1 MLSKDVIQRVILQE
15 KTDKEIKA
23 FLQALN
29 QKVEDIDRIGLLLPG
44 ELEESEQHVY
54 WSFTDDRFEIIIRD
68 ECEEDEGNQSRE
80 ELELEEEEKI
90 VFRQIGVILWAKE
103 EQKAVLSIYIELS
116 SCETEVQVWR
126 ILKVLKQKLKGKT
139 YLYHDKWG
147 SERLEVFS
155 VPLEDIVEGKIS
167 LETIARNIVE
177 IADIF
182 YKF

>member
-1 MLSKDVIQRVILQE
+1 MLSKDVIQRIIIQE
-15 KTDKEIKA
+15 KTDKEIKR

-44 ELEESEQHVY
+44 EFEESEQHVY
-54 WSFTDDRFEIIIRD
+54 WSFTDDRFEIIIQD
-68 ECEEDEGNQSRE
+68 ECEEDEKNQNRE
-80 ELELEEEEKI
+80 ELELEEEKS

-116 SCETEVQVWR
+116 SCETEIKVWR
-126 ILKVLKQKLKGKT
+126 ILKVLKEKLKGKT

-155 VPLEDIVEGKIS
+155 VPLEDVVDGKIT
-167 LETIARNIVE
+167 LETIARKIVG